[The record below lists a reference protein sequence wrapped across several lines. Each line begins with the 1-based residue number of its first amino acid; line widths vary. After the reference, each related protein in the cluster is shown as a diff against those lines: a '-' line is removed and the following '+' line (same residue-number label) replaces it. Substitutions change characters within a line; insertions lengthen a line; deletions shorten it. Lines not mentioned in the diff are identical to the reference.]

1 MRKLDREK
9 LRPIIFQLAGF
20 IMLAIAIIIAID
32 AIISSDAFIVIV
44 ITLFLGAGLI
54 MWGRR
59 EWQGVD
65 DGHGIWRR

>member
-44 ITLFLGAGLI
+44 ITLFLGLI